1 MITSFEEFKKRKNSS
16 SYFLIFIIFLALSLF
31 LLFLNLNF
39 KLIKERK
46 KISQQLLALESELQN
61 LESKKTEIENKIS
74 EIESEEYLEKTG
86 REDLNLKKEGEKV
99 VAFPVV
105 KDEEKIEGEKEG
117 ERSIWQ
123 KLLEKL
129 KIK

>member
-105 KDEEKIEGEKEG
+105 KDEEKIEGGKEG